1 MKTRCK
7 TKKFKNKGMNTIK
20 NTPVKHI
27 VKMLKEKTFCLII
40 QHIEGLTVFWF
51 EEIINEQEKHLQFSH

>member
-1 MKTRCK
+1 MTGKHYMKTRCK

-40 QHIEGLTVFWF
+40 Q
-51 EEIINEQEKHLQFSH
+51 NSRQM